1 MQATIRLDGGQGRD
15 RGVIVV
21 REAPVVSGPLFFTLQ
36 RFPDGKYLSAE
47 SLWRSARDAFRSD
60 DYRQKGG
67 TLSIPI
73 GPDIL
78 YELDSDTSYRM
89 SINDSASF
97 TLVVERKIFTALQGK
112 AALEEY
118 QKLHQESGDRGE
130 NDAREASVRQTHHGP
145 GWRALLI
152 PILALV
158 LCIGLA
164 LRQFSRDQIFPLQ
177 DKAISLTSTPRD
189 GQEST
194 SLRTTRSV
202 SASTMENVA
211 RILPQTSYF
220 TFEND
225 SSSLEGATPPSQDIQ
240 GFLSGKAGTVESF
253 SHTVSEYLQSSF
265 VSSDLNVLLAKRV
278 RVEGAPQ
285 EETDT
290 AFELLQDAA
299 NDGNTEAMYMLAQY
313 YDPLSPLPHGS
324 VEQDPCLAREWYMRA
339 SEGGLAKASLACD
352 ELKNYIAR
360 KAAEGDRK
368 AQNILSYW

>member
-36 RFPDGKYLSAE
+36 RFPDGKYLSAD

-78 YELDSDTSYRM
+78 YELDSDISYRM

-118 QKLHQESGDRGE
+118 QKLHQESVNSGE
-130 NDAREASVRQTHHGP
+130 NDTRAPSVRQAHNGP
-145 GWRALLI
+145 GWRALLL

-164 LRQFSRDQIFPLQ
+164 LHQFSREQIFPLQ
-177 DKAISLTSTPRD
+177 DKAINLTSTPMD
-189 GQEST
+189 GQENERSE
-194 SLRTTRSV
+194 TRSV

-220 TFEND
+220 TFENG
-225 SSSLEGATPPSQDIQ
+225 SSSLESTNPPSQDIQ
-240 GFLSGKAGTVESF
+240 GFLSDKAGSAESF

-278 RVEGAPQ
+278 RVEGALQ

>member
-36 RFPDGKYLSAE
+36 RFPDGKYLSAD

-118 QKLHQESGDRGE
+118 QKLHQESGNSGE
-130 NDAREASVRQTHHGP
+130 NDTRAPSVRQAHNGP
-145 GWRALLI
+145 GWRALLL

-164 LRQFSRDQIFPLQ
+164 LHQFSREQIFPLQ
-177 DKAISLTSTPRD
+177 DKAINLTSTPMD
-189 GQEST
+189 GQENERSE
-194 SLRTTRSV
+194 TRSV

-220 TFEND
+220 TFENG
-225 SSSLEGATPPSQDIQ
+225 SSSLESTNPPSQDIQ
-240 GFLSGKAGTVESF
+240 GFLSDKAGSAESF

>member
-1 MQATIRLDGGQGRD
+1 MQATIRLDGGQDRD

-36 RFPDGKYLSAE
+36 RFPDGKYLSAD

-118 QKLHQESGDRGE
+118 QKLHQESVNSGE
-130 NDAREASVRQTHHGP
+130 NDTRAPSVRQAHNGP
-145 GWRALLI
+145 GWRALLL

-164 LRQFSRDQIFPLQ
+164 LHQFSREQIFPLQ
-177 DKAISLTSTPRD
+177 DKAINLTSTPMD
-189 GQEST
+189 GQENERSE
-194 SLRTTRSV
+194 TRSV

-220 TFEND
+220 TFENG
-225 SSSLEGATPPSQDIQ
+225 SSSLESTNPPSQDIQ
-240 GFLSGKAGTVESF
+240 GFLSDKAGSAESF

-278 RVEGAPQ
+278 RVEGALQ

>member
-36 RFPDGKYLSAE
+36 RFPDGKYLSAD

-118 QKLHQESGDRGE
+118 QKLHQESVNSGE
-130 NDAREASVRQTHHGP
+130 NDTRAPSVRQAHNGP
-145 GWRALLI
+145 GWRALLL

-164 LRQFSRDQIFPLQ
+164 LHQFSREQIFPLQ
-177 DKAISLTSTPRD
+177 DKAINLSSTPMD
-189 GQEST
+189 GQENERSE
-194 SLRTTRSV
+194 TRSV

-220 TFEND
+220 TFENG
-225 SSSLEGATPPSQDIQ
+225 SSSLESTNPPSQDIQ
-240 GFLSGKAGTVESF
+240 GFLSDKAGSAESF

-278 RVEGAPQ
+278 RVEGALQ

-352 ELKNYIAR
+352 KLKKYIES
-360 KAAEGDRK
+360 KAAEGDKK
-368 AQNILSYW
+368 AQNILRYW

>member
-36 RFPDGKYLSAE
+36 RFPDGKYLSAD

-118 QKLHQESGDRGE
+118 QKLHQESVNSGE
-130 NDAREASVRQTHHGP
+130 NDTRAPSVRQAHNGP
-145 GWRALLI
+145 GWRALLL

-164 LRQFSRDQIFPLQ
+164 LHQFSREQIFPLQ
-177 DKAISLTSTPRD
+177 DKAINLTSTPMD
-189 GQEST
+189 GQENERSE
-194 SLRTTRSV
+194 TRSV

-220 TFEND
+220 TFENG
-225 SSSLEGATPPSQDIQ
+225 SSSLDSTNPPSQDIQ
-240 GFLSGKAGTVESF
+240 GFLSDKAGSAESF

-278 RVEGAPQ
+278 RVEGALQ

-352 ELKNYIAR
+352 KLKKYIES

-368 AQNILSYW
+368 AQNILRYW

>member
-36 RFPDGKYLSAE
+36 RFPDGKFLSAD

-97 TLVVERKIFTALQGK
+97 ALRVERKIFTALQGK

-118 QKLHQESGDRGE
+118 QKLHQESVNSGE
-130 NDAREASVRQTHHGP
+130 NNTRAPSVRQAHNGP
-145 GWRALLI
+145 GWRALLL

-164 LRQFSRDQIFPLQ
+164 LHQFSREQIFPLQ
-177 DKAISLTSTPRD
+177 DKAISLTSTPMD
-189 GQEST
+189 GQENERSE
-194 SLRTTRSV
+194 TRSV

-352 ELKNYIAR
+352 KLKKYIES

-368 AQNILSYW
+368 AQNILRYW

>member
-36 RFPDGKYLSAE
+36 RFPDGKYLSAD

-118 QKLHQESGDRGE
+118 QKLHQESVNSGE
-130 NDAREASVRQTHHGP
+130 NDTRAPSVRQAHNGL
-145 GWRALLI
+145 GWRALLL

-164 LRQFSRDQIFPLQ
+164 LHQFSREQIFPLQ
-177 DKAISLTSTPRD
+177 DKAINLTSTPMD
-189 GQEST
+189 GQENERSE
-194 SLRTTRSV
+194 TRSV

-220 TFEND
+220 TFENG
-225 SSSLEGATPPSQDIQ
+225 SSSLESTNPPSQDIQ
-240 GFLSGKAGTVESF
+240 GFLSDKAGSAESF

-278 RVEGAPQ
+278 RVEGALQ

>member
-36 RFPDGKYLSAE
+36 RFPDGKYLSAD

-118 QKLHQESGDRGE
+118 QKLHQESVNSGE
-130 NDAREASVRQTHHGP
+130 NDTRAPSVRQAHNGP
-145 GWRALLI
+145 GWRSLLL

-164 LRQFSRDQIFPLQ
+164 LHQFSREQIFPLQ
-177 DKAISLTSTPRD
+177 DKAINLTSTPMD
-189 GQEST
+189 GQENERSE
-194 SLRTTRSV
+194 TRSV

-220 TFEND
+220 TFENG
-225 SSSLEGATPPSQDIQ
+225 SSSLESTNPPSQDIQ
-240 GFLSGKAGTVESF
+240 GFLSDKAGSAESF

-278 RVEGAPQ
+278 RVEGALQ

-352 ELKNYIAR
+352 KLKKYIES

-368 AQNILSYW
+368 AQNILRYW

>member
-36 RFPDGKYLSAE
+36 RFPDGKYLSAD

-118 QKLHQESGDRGE
+118 QKLHQESVNSGE
-130 NDAREASVRQTHHGP
+130 HDTRAPSVRQAHNGL
-145 GWRALLI
+145 GWRALLL

-164 LRQFSRDQIFPLQ
+164 LHQFSREQIFPLQ
-177 DKAISLTSTPRD
+177 DKAINLTSTPMD
-189 GQEST
+189 GQENERSE
-194 SLRTTRSV
+194 TRSV

-220 TFEND
+220 TFENG
-225 SSSLEGATPPSQDIQ
+225 SSSLESTNPPSQDIQ
-240 GFLSGKAGTVESF
+240 GFLSDKAGSAESF

-278 RVEGAPQ
+278 RVEGALQ

>member
-36 RFPDGKYLSAE
+36 RFPDGKYLSAD

-118 QKLHQESGDRGE
+118 QKLHQESVNSGE
-130 NDAREASVRQTHHGP
+130 NDTRAPSVRQAHNGP
-145 GWRALLI
+145 GWRALLL

-164 LRQFSRDQIFPLQ
+164 LHQFSREQIFPLQ
-177 DKAISLTSTPRD
+177 DKAINLTSTPMD
-189 GQEST
+189 GQENERSE
-194 SLRTTRSV
+194 TRSV

-220 TFEND
+220 TFENG
-225 SSSLEGATPPSQDIQ
+225 SSSLESTNPPSQDIQ
-240 GFLSGKAGTVESF
+240 GFLSDKAGSAESF

>member
-36 RFPDGKYLSAE
+36 RFPDGKYLSAD

-118 QKLHQESGDRGE
+118 QKLHQESVNSGE
-130 NDAREASVRQTHHGP
+130 NDTRAPSVRQAHNGP
-145 GWRALLI
+145 GWRALLL

-164 LRQFSRDQIFPLQ
+164 LHQFSREQIFPLQ
-177 DKAISLTSTPRD
+177 DKAINLTSTPMD
-189 GQEST
+189 GQENERSE
-194 SLRTTRSV
+194 TRSV

-220 TFEND
+220 TFENG
-225 SSSLEGATPPSQDIQ
+225 SSSLESTNPPSQDIQ
-240 GFLSGKAGTVESF
+240 GFLSDKAGSAESF

-278 RVEGAPQ
+278 RVEGALQ

-352 ELKNYIAR
+352 KLKKYIES

-368 AQNILSYW
+368 AQNILRYW

>member
-36 RFPDGKYLSAE
+36 RFPDGKYLSAD
-47 SLWRSARDAFRSD
+47 SLWRSARDAFRSE
-60 DYRQKGG
+60 DYKQMAG

-78 YELDSDTSYRM
+78 YELDRDTSYRM

-97 TLVVERKIFTALQGK
+97 ALRVERKIFTALQGK

-118 QKLHQESGDRGE
+118 QKLHQESVNSGE
-130 NDAREASVRQTHHGP
+130 NDTRAPSVRQAHNGP
-145 GWRALLI
+145 GWRSLLL

-164 LRQFSRDQIFPLQ
+164 LHQFSREQIFPLQ
-177 DKAISLTSTPRD
+177 DKAINLTSTPMD
-189 GQEST
+189 GQENERSE
-194 SLRTTRSV
+194 TRSV

-220 TFEND
+220 TFENG
-225 SSSLEGATPPSQDIQ
+225 SSSMESTNPPSQDIQ
-240 GFLSGKAGTVESF
+240 GFLSDRSGSAESF

-278 RVEGAPQ
+278 RVEGALQ

-352 ELKNYIAR
+352 KLKKYIES
-360 KAAEGDRK
+360 KAAEGDKK
-368 AQNILSYW
+368 AQNILCYW

>member
-36 RFPDGKYLSAE
+36 RFPDGKYLSAD

-118 QKLHQESGDRGE
+118 QKLHQESVNSGE
-130 NDAREASVRQTHHGP
+130 NDTRAPSVRQEHNGP
-145 GWRALLI
+145 GWRALLL

-164 LRQFSRDQIFPLQ
+164 LHQFSREQIFPLQ
-177 DKAISLTSTPRD
+177 DKAINLTSTPMD
-189 GQEST
+189 GQENERSE
-194 SLRTTRSV
+194 TRSV

-220 TFEND
+220 TFENG
-225 SSSLEGATPPSQDIQ
+225 SSSLESTNPPSQDIQ
-240 GFLSGKAGTVESF
+240 GFLSDKAGSAESF

-278 RVEGAPQ
+278 RVEGALQ

-352 ELKNYIAR
+352 KLKKYIES

-368 AQNILSYW
+368 AQNILRYW

>member
-36 RFPDGKYLSAE
+36 RFPDGKYLSAD

-118 QKLHQESGDRGE
+118 QKLHQESVNSGE
-130 NDAREASVRQTHHGP
+130 NDTRAPSVRQAHNGP
-145 GWRALLI
+145 GWRALLL

-164 LRQFSRDQIFPLQ
+164 LHQFSREQIFPLQ
-177 DKAISLTSTPRD
+177 DKAINLTSTPMD
-189 GQEST
+189 GQENERSE
-194 SLRTTRSV
+194 TRSV

-220 TFEND
+220 TFENG
-225 SSSLEGATPPSQDIQ
+225 SSSLESTNPPSQDIQ
-240 GFLSGKAGTVESF
+240 GFLSDKAGSAESF

-278 RVEGAPQ
+278 RVEGALQ